1 MIRQQLLLGPFS
13 VKNGLWAGSRVHAKQ
28 GSHLCVMESLALMRK
43 PGQPLLDLPVLSK
56 TNKGNPSSGSS
67 SDANLTVLQ
76 CGFANPEV
84 LHRTLYPQISRI
96 ERRPSVS
103 PSPRLP
109 TE

>member
-1 MIRQQLLLGPFS
+1 MMIRQQLLLGPFS
-13 VKNGLWAGSRVHAKQ
+13 IKMVSGLGVAFMQNK

-56 TNKGNPSSGSS
+56 TIKGNPSSGSS

-84 LHRTLYPQISRI
+84 LH
-96 ERRPSVS
+96 
-103 PSPRLP
+103 
-109 TE
+109 